1 MIPDKAVRVEASC
14 STANLGAG
22 FDVFGLALNKYADR
36 VQVRTTSTPT
46 VRIKALG
53 PYSRELPR
61 APNKNSAGP
70 PARELLD
77 RSGPNTGAEIII
89 EKNIPPGLGL
99 GSSGATAAACT
110 KAMNHLLQ
118 LDLSNDELVR
128 IASLGEAAASESA
141 HTDNVGASL
150 LGGFVICYGNPLRT
164 ICVKPP
170 AKLSIVVVS
179 PKTRLPKNKTSLARR
194 LVPQKIGVRQAVLNI
209 GYASATA
216 LGFANGDID
225 LIGSGM
231 EDAIAEPHRENL
243 VPGYRAVKKA
253 ALAKH
258 ASGVAISG
266 AGPSVVAFVD
276 KTKQDPKK
284 IARAMLRQFSKN
296 NVEATFFVASPA
308 SGARIIRSS

>member
-1 MIPDKAVRVEASC
+1 
-14 STANLGAG
+14 
-22 FDVFGLALNKYADR
+22 
-36 VQVRTTSTPT
+36 QVRSTDT
-46 VRIKALG
+46 GIVRIKALG
-53 PYSRELPR
+53 PYGRELPR
-61 APNKNSAGP
+61 DSKKNSAGP
-70 PARELLD
+70 PARALLD
-77 RSGPNTGAEIII
+77 RCGLNTGVEIII

-128 IASLGEAAASESA
+128 IASLGEAVASGSA
-141 HTDNVGASL
+141 HADNVGASL
-150 LGGFVICYGNPLRT
+150 LGGFMISYGNPLRT
-164 ICVKPP
+164 VCVKPP
-170 AKLSIVVVS
+170 AKLSVVVAS

-194 LVPQKIGVRQAVLNI
+194 LVPQKIGIRHAILNI
-209 GYASATA
+209 GYASATT

-231 EDAIAEPHRENL
+231 EDAIAEPYRENL

-276 KTKQDPKK
+276 KTKQDPKM
-284 IARAMLRQFSKN
+284 IARAMVREFSRN
-296 NVEATFFVASPA
+296 NVEATFFVTSPA
-308 SGARIIRSS
+308 GGARIIRSS